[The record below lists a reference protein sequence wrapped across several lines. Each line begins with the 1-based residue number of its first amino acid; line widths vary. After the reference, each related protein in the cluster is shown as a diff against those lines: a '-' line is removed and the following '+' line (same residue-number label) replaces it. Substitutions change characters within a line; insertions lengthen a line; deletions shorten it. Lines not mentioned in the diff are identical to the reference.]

1 MIAVE
6 AKAVLEEKLK
16 QKIYTEI
23 VPESTFYPA
32 EDYHQK
38 YYLRKSKELV
48 RLFKNIYPAGM
59 DFTTSIAAARING
72 YLGGYG
78 KKSEIEKDLTGTG
91 LPPEVLKKLI
101 TVLYEGE

>member
-1 MIAVE
+1 MKLAVE
-6 AKAVLEEKLK
+6 ARAGLEERLK

-38 YYLRKSKELV
+38 YYLKNNKELM
-48 RLFKNIYPAGM
+48 RIFRDIYPTDTVLAA
-59 DFTTSIAAARING
+59 SIVAARVNG

-78 KKSEIEKDLTGTG
+78 KKSELEKYLSGAG
-91 LPPEVLKKLI
+91 LSPDILKKI
-101 TVLYEGE
+101 FAVLH